1 MARLMDLGMSSVN
14 ETLIEMGDIAER
26 TLQTSL
32 DSYFKNDGSRKKV
45 LELSEELR
53 GLADEINDIAVEL
66 VARYQPVAKDL
77 RLIRASMEIAYIFW
91 RLGRYSYD
99 IIDTIEILNPVLDGD
114 CDKST
119 VMEISHIVRN
129 VMKLGLLSLR
139 NKDETIVVKLYEMD
153 STVDALYRKY
163 LRDTINTENR
173 DIWSIHSRCY
183 ISNILIL
190 RYLERISDHA
200 CYLGDCVSYLVTG
213 RSSPRR

>member
-1 MARLMDLGMSSVN
+1 MSTVN

-26 TLQTSL
+26 TLQIAL

-45 LELSEELR
+45 LKLSEELR
-53 GLADEINDIAVEL
+53 GLADEISDIAVEL

-91 RLGRYSYD
+91 RFSRYSYD
-99 IIDTIEILNPVLDGD
+99 IIDTIEILNPVLNGD
-114 CDKST
+114 CDKT
-119 VMEISHIVRN
+119 PVMEISYIVRN
-129 VMKLGLLSLR
+129 VMDLSLLSLR
-139 NKDETIVVKLYEMD
+139 NKDETIVEKLYEMD

-163 LRDTINTENR
+163 LRDTINTEDR
-173 DIWSIHSRCY
+173 DIWSIRSRCY

-190 RYLERISDHA
+190 KYLERISDHA
-200 CYLGDCVSYLVTG
+200 CFLGDCISYLVTG

>member
-114 CDKST
+114 CDKTT
-119 VMEISHIVRN
+119 VMELSHIVRN
-129 VMKLGLLSLR
+129 VLKLSLLSLR

-163 LRDTINTENR
+163 LRDSINTENR
-173 DIWSIHSRCY
+173 DIWSIHPRCY

-200 CYLGDCVSYLVTG
+200 CYLGDCISYLVTG